1 MNIKINITNIS
12 WWNKWTDLWSRLS
25 SWCWLIPVGNLCEI
39 VTMPGIL
46 WNYDDVDGEL
56 DIQQQQK
63 QQPKKQPKEQ
73 KVMFCANLL
82 MFPPLNSSWLTVG
95 AKDSLSGSHPRFNTS
110 NSGRLWSPVFVY
122 FCHPTLV
129 FLMTFFG
136 MCGLHKFPKLL
147 LRHIW
152 KVDQ

>member
-1 MNIKINITNIS
+1 
-12 WWNKWTDLWSRLS
+12 
-25 SWCWLIPVGNLCEI
+25 
-39 VTMPGIL
+39 MPGIL

-95 AKDSLSGSHPRFNTS
+95 AKDSLSGSHPR
-110 NSGRLWSPVFVY
+110 L
-122 FCHPTLV
+122 HPTQEDYDHL
-129 FLMTFFG
+129 FLCISATQ
-136 MCGLHKFPKLL
+136 LLYHKFPKLL
-147 LRHIW
+147 LMHI
-152 KVDQ
+152 